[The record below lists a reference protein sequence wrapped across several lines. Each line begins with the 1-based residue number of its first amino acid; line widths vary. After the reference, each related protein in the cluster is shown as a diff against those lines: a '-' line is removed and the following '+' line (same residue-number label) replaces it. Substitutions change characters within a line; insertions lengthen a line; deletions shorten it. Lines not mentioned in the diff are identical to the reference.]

1 MKLSVILSYILAFTW
16 PIAVIRAEVYSSAS
30 DMKQVFQ
37 LEREMVGILGG
48 FASKLHAKL
57 NRINDYL
64 KVRLTFFVSFINS
77 EHHKTNA
84 HQTGHILLLLLICS
98 IFKKFSYRK
107 CSYPNLCHI
116 SNNL

>member
-1 MKLSVILSYILAFTW
+1 MKLSVILFYILALAL
-16 PIAVIRAEVYSSAS
+16 PSSVVRAEVYSSAS

-64 KVRLTFFVSFINS
+64 KVRITTAVINNFVTQKIMLINII
-77 EHHKTNA
+77 TIIN
-84 HQTGHILLLLLICS
+84 
-98 IFKKFSYRK
+98 
-107 CSYPNLCHI
+107 
-116 SNNL
+116 

>member
-1 MKLSVILSYILAFTW
+1 MKLSVILFYILALAL
-16 PIAVIRAEVYSSAS
+16 PSNVIRAEVYSSAS

-64 KVRLTFFVSFINS
+64 KVRLRS
-77 EHHKTNA
+77 
-84 HQTGHILLLLLICS
+84 
-98 IFKKFSYRK
+98 
-107 CSYPNLCHI
+107 
-116 SNNL
+116 